1 MQDLTD
7 KDKQMMKTVGHQLFR
22 TFMDSLE
29 IKHCNSLF
37 KRGYLLKGIEGGRVF
52 FYCQSVFLNKFIT
65 MKHTPPPRPKKKPLS
80 KSKLKALYL
89 KAHILV
95 KLCEEDVEVF

>member
-1 MQDLTD
+1 MLKFEKILVKVLRVIVKVCTFVQQNSEAMTLAKKIKIMQDLTD
-7 KDKQMMKTVGHQLFR
+7 KDKQMMKAVGHQLFR

-52 FYCQSVFLNKFIT
+52 FYCQSVFLNKI
-65 MKHTPPPRPKKKPLS
+65 
-80 KSKLKALYL
+80 
-89 KAHILV
+89 
-95 KLCEEDVEVF
+95 